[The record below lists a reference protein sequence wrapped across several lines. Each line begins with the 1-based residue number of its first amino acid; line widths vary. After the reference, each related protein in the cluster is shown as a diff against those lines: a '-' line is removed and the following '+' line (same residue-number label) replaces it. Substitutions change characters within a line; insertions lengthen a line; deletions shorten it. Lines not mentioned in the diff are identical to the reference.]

1 MTRKQ
6 RKRVLALV
14 LSVALVLS
22 SIAYAAAL

>member
-1 MTRKQ
+1 VTQKE

-14 LSVALVLS
+14 LCVALILS